1 MPSLRK
7 AVLAALVFMVS
18 VITPALAMTVSPMH
32 VEMTSA
38 GAKSHARVS
47 VINNSNKPLPI
58 EAVVGRLTL
67 DEAGKSKI
75 AKAGEDFLV
84 MPPQAMIPPGA
95 TQNFRIQWLGD
106 PLMQK
111 SESFI
116 LQLNQIPVKMAPGQ
130 SGVQVVMSMGVMVNV
145 APINGSPALNLV
157 STTLSQAK
165 SGKRVLSVLVQN
177 PSTTHALLS
186 QSTLRLQ
193 SGGWSQVLSPGELG
207 DRVGIGL
214 VQPGQRRKFTFPID
228 IPSGVDKVAARIEF
242 PSRR

>member
-1 MPSLRK
+1 
-7 AVLAALVFMVS
+7 
-18 VITPALAMTVSPMH
+18 MTVSPMH

-38 GAKSHARVS
+38 GSKSHARVS
-47 VINNSNKPLPI
+47 VVNNSNTPLPI
-58 EAVVGRLTL
+58 EAVLQRLTL
-67 DEAGKSKI
+67 DESGKSKLT
-75 AKAGEDFLV
+75 KAGEDFLV

-130 SGVQVVMSMGVMVNV
+130 SGVQVVMSMGVMLNV
-145 APINGSPALNLV
+145 APVNGTPALNLISTSV
-157 STTLSQAK
+157 SQSK
-165 SGKRVLSVLVQN
+165 SGKRYLSVLVQN
-177 PSTTHALLS
+177 PSATHALIS

-193 SGGWSQVLSPGELG
+193 AGSWSQTLSPGELG

-214 VQPGQRRKFTFPID
+214 VQPGRRRKFTFPID
-228 IPSGVDKVAARIEF
+228 VPAGFDRVAASIEF